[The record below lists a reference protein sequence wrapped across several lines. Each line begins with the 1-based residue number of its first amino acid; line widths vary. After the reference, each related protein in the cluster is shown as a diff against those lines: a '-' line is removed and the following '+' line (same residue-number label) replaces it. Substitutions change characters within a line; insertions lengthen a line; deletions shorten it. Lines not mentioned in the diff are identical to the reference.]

1 MTTPGE
7 IIIRR
12 REELG
17 WTQTDLSKRSDVH
30 LNTLRDIEQKGGSRS
45 SMLPALAKAL
55 GLDAL
60 SLSEGREVIVQRK
73 GDEMSSVVTIS
84 RYDAVGSMGRG
95 VLLRDQ
101 AGIMERLDVNRQWLE
116 MNLRSY
122 TSTDNLYVVTGF
134 GDSMKPT
141 FNSGDPLIL
150 DAGVKT
156 VEFDA
161 VYFFRV
167 KDEGFIK
174 RLQRVPSAGDAA
186 LQVISDNTKYP
197 PWPITADLDFE
208 VFGRILKAWR
218 SEDF

>member
-7 IIIRR
+7 IIRKR
-12 REELG
+12 REELN
-17 WTQTDLSKRSDVH
+17 WSQTSLSKNSGVH
-30 LNTLRDIEQKGGSRS
+30 LNTLRDIEKQGGWS
-45 SMLPALAKAL
+45 SSKLPMLAEAL

-60 SLSEGREVIVQRK
+60 SLSKGREVVTQRR
-73 GDEMSSVVTIS
+73 GEEAAGIVTIP

-101 AGIMERLDVNRQWLE
+101 AGIIERLDVSKQWLD

-122 TSTDNLYVVTGF
+122 TSVDNLYIVAGF
-134 GDSMKPT
+134 GDSMKPMY
-141 FNSGDPLIL
+141 NSGDPLIL

-174 RLQRVPSAGDAA
+174 RLQRVPGQGLLVLSENQAYRD
-186 LQVISDNTKYP
+186 
-197 PWPITADLDFE
+197 WPIDPDMDFE
-208 VFGRILKAWR
+208 VFGRILKVWR